1 MAKELKPPPAPTWF
15 DTATLVFS
23 IIEALLAL
31 GGIIVAGL
39 FIRGNRTVRALISHL
54 QSLPSYGDINI
65 GT

>member
-31 GGIIVAGL
+31 GAVIMAGL
-39 FIRGNRTVRALISHL
+39 FIRGNRTIRALISHL
-54 QSLPSYGDINI
+54 QPPLSYGDINI